1 MLNIT
6 GKSVVTVIIT
16 YYFLCKSVD
25 EIFSWSETSNTL
37 AERRTIKHDPCILMV
52 IIQSF
57 PDQKPGEIEE
67 NEEETFTDG
76 QENVGTKIS

>member
-1 MLNIT
+1 
-6 GKSVVTVIIT
+6 
-16 YYFLCKSVD
+16 
-25 EIFSWSETSNTL
+25 
-37 AERRTIKHDPCILMV
+37 MV

-76 QENVGTKIS
+76 QENVVTKISWDPVLFMNVLFQRS

>member
-57 PDQKPGEIEE
+57 PDQKQAKLKKMKKKHLRMVRK
-67 NEEETFTDG
+67 T
-76 QENVGTKIS
+76 